1 MFNRFLDH
9 FVSDHETERASD
21 GDLGFQ
27 HLDLAVPE
35 LFARFSG
42 TSFNNGLYRVFR
54 PCDVQDWNA
63 TVEAAFPAFKGK
75 LTCFGVDWLGRIFA
89 LDSGRQVSRRFGVTI
104 FEPGSGQAL
113 MVPCDIEMFHDIE
126 LVDRGD
132 AALAETFFD
141 QWIQV
146 GGGGPSYCQCVGYKR
161 PLFLGGADTVEN
173 LELTDLDVYW
183 TISAQLI
190 SKLRGVTPGTS
201 VKIKAS

>member
-9 FVSDHETERASD
+9 FVADHGPEQGC

-27 HLDLAVPE
+27 PDDLIVAE
-35 LFARFSG
+35 FFARFSG

-54 PCDVQDWNA
+54 SCDVQDWNSA
-63 TVEAAFPAFKGK
+63 VEAAFPVFKGK

-89 LDSGRQVSRRFGVTI
+89 LDSGRQVNRHSGVTI

-113 MVPCDIEMFHDIE
+113 MVPRDIEMFHEIE
-126 LVDRGD
+126 LIDSAD
-132 AALAETFFD
+132 AALAESFFN
-141 QWIQV
+141 QWVQA
-146 GGGGPSYCQCVGYKR
+146 GGSRPLSSQCVGYKR
-161 PLFLGGADTVEN
+161 PLFLGGTDTLEN

-190 SKLRGVTPGTS
+190 SKLRGVSPGTS
-201 VKIKAS
+201 VKIKAG